1 MPTTRTLKR
10 KLSKM
15 ETTPA
20 VPTVPTELT
29 VVKYPVHPCLTAV
42 PTELEKAHSL
52 GRGSMFRRTLS
63 HPRMHAFRDAL
74 PMDTPDRLLKE
85 ILGSVL
91 GTGSSVIVKKVL
103 KKIKDERKKEFVKK
117 VLKKIK
123 DERKKECRTD
133 CWPCQ

>member
-1 MPTTRTLKR
+1 M
-10 KLSKM
+10 
-15 ETTPA
+15 
-20 VPTVPTELT
+20 PTVPTELT